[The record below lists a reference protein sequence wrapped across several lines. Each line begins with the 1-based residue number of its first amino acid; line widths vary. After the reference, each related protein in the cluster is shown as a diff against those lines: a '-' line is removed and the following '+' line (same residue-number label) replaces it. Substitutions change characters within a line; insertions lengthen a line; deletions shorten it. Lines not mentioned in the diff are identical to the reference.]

1 MKIKKGLLLGTTA
14 IGLGLSPILLIYFII
29 QTYNR
34 QAASLPYFLLIL
46 GILFLLVGAAGVLV
60 WLYQIWTF
68 VQNGFPR
75 TNPRK
80 AVGFLLIPFYN
91 FYWAFQALWGFAKD
105 FNRYIELWVL
115 DVPPLS
121 ELLFLALTVFTLA
134 AWLFCWIP
142 IIGQIFYIVHYV
154 LLLKCMSQ
162 SIDAIQ
168 RAIKQRAATP
178 TYY

>member
-1 MKIKKGLLLGTTA
+1 MKIRKNLLLSSTG

-34 QAASLPYFLLIL
+34 QAASLPYSLLIL
-46 GILFLLVGAAGVLV
+46 GILFLLIGAAGVFV
-60 WLYQIWTF
+60 WLYQMWDF
-68 VQNGFPR
+68 VQKGFPR

-91 FYWAFQALWGFAKD
+91 FYWVFQAFWGFARD

-115 DVPPLS
+115 DVEPLS
-121 ELLFLALTVFTLA
+121 ELIFIALSVFTLA

-162 SIDAIQ
+162 SIDAVQ
-168 RAIKQRAATP
+168 KAIKQQMATP